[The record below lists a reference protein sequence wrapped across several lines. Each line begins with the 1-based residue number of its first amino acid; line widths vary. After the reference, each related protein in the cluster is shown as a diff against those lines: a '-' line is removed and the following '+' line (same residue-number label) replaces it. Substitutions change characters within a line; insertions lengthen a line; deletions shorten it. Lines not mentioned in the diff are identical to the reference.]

1 MSKLSQAIND
11 RATVGARMV
20 EAREA
25 LETAPKQDRVRL
37 ERALVEAQE
46 RYRQAQEV
54 EAAEYLAEAELKKKN
69 KLRLIRRYWGNIYE
83 EIHLA

>member
-1 MSKLSQAIND
+1 MSKLGRAIND
-11 RATVGARMV
+11 RATAGARMV

-25 LETAPKQDRVRL
+25 LETAPKQDRVRF

-54 EAAEYLAEAELKKKN
+54 EAAEYQAEAELKKEDE
-69 KLRLIRRYWGNIYE
+69 LQLIRRYWGN
-83 EIHLA
+83 L